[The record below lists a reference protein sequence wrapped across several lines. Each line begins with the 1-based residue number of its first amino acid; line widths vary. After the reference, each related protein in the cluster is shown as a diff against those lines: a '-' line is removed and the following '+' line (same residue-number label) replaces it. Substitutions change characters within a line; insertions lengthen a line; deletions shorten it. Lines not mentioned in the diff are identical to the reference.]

1 MFTFVKNEEP
11 NELYKKM
18 KDLVDKECLIGLDRG
33 DVIDLLNEPMKRAD
47 SRWLFSAGQINK
59 KSFLG
64 QVIDYE
70 YYILVVYFNEEN
82 EVEKACIY
90 EGN

>member
-1 MFTFVKNEEP
+1 
-11 NELYKKM
+11 M